1 MRGLLTVATTAQR
14 PFDPASKARL
24 SPFVSLREESFG
36 ALAYHFGT
44 RRLVFLK
51 SKALVALVESLDAH
65 ESTNAALAAALP
77 VEDHARYLGAIARLY
92 DDGVVDAA

>member
-1 MRGLLTVATTAQR
+1 M
-14 PFDPASKARL
+14 
-24 SPFVSLREESFG
+24 SLREESFG

-51 SKALVALVESLDAH
+51 SRALVDVLESLATHSSVCDAVDA
-65 ESTNAALAAALP
+65 TVAATERDHYLA
-77 VEDHARYLGAIARLY
+77 AIARLY